1 MEHPLLH
8 HQRAVLRAHRPQEVI
23 QGGFGVPRPAEL
35 QGAQL
40 GATAPLQRDGRQRG
54 ARFTRAYS
62 HRCVPLHHGD
72 GALPRA
78 AGREGASSER
88 RLLRP
93 QGTGSISCTKTQTK
107 PNASDSAIFHATAA
121 GGGDES
127 SEHPGPATLPRP
139 LCFPISWNYFA
150 IGHSRTDARWS
161 RGGGWGGRVG
171 ARRGGGGGSSF
182 ASGEVEDS
190 LGVALVL
197 RQPPAQRGGGCPRLC
212 WALLR
217 FRAWGGGQ
225 LLAPSPAHFP
235 LPSHPPS
242 PKQAGGKEGSG
253 VAAPSLCLA
262 QGLGCRNVRLFPLPT
277 SPPPDTVY
285 FFLSSLN
292 QAINTAIRLGQ
303 LQGSVLCSRHS
314 RARAVPRPHRCATHT
329 KP

>member
-197 RQPPAQRGGGCPRLC
+197 QQPPAQRGGAAHGSAGCCFALGHGEGGSSLPP
-212 WALLR
+212 ALLTSPC
-217 FRAWGGGQ
+217 RATHHLQSKQGERRALGWPPHHCAWPKAWAAETSGCS
-225 LLAPSPAHFP
+225 PSP
-235 LPSHPPS
+235 HPPH
-242 PKQAGGKEGSG
+242 
-253 VAAPSLCLA
+253 
-262 QGLGCRNVRLFPLPT
+262 PT
-277 SPPPDTVY
+277 RCI
-285 FFLSSLN
+285 SSSHL
-292 QAINTAIRLGQ
+292 
-303 LQGSVLCSRHS
+303 
-314 RARAVPRPHRCATHT
+314 
-329 KP
+329 